1 MTLKPYIRAHHR
13 LILIFAIQNPKK
25 YRIVKFKADENGI
38 LNVYLDVGLNID
50 RLSLL
55 EYISILSGR
64 YENDPSVQDEIQ
76 RQIQF
81 KQVVSRFEILKS

>member
-1 MTLKPYIRAHHR
+1 MTLSSISP
-13 LILIFAIQNPKK
+13 K

-38 LNVYLDVGLNID
+38 LNVYLNVSLNID

-55 EYISILSGR
+55 EYIYILSGR

-81 KQVVSRFEILKS
+81 KQVISR

>member
-1 MTLKPYIRAHHR
+1 M
-13 LILIFAIQNPKK
+13 
-25 YRIVKFKADENGI
+25 KFKADENGI
-38 LNVYLDVGLNID
+38 LNVYLNVSLNID

-55 EYISILSGR
+55 EYIYILSGR

-81 KQVVSRFEILKS
+81 KQVISR